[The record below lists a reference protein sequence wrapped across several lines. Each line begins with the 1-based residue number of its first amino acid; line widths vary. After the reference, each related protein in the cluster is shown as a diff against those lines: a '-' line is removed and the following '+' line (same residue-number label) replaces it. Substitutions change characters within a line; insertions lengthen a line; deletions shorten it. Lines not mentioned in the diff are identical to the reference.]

1 MAPLFI
7 DYIFQLS
14 QPSIAA
20 EAGVSLQCCGG
31 LDGGAGFSYS
41 SVFRTNYQQINLA
54 LSLSL
59 NVAFSDFSRYSVAKP
74 ISNLKG
80 PPPYNNED
88 HQEL

>member
-1 MAPLFI
+1 MASLFI

-14 QPSIAA
+14 QPRIGA
-20 EAGVSLQCCGG
+20 EAGISLQCCGG

-41 SVFRTNYQQINLA
+41 VFRTNYQQINLA
-54 LSLSL
+54 LFFSL

-74 ISNLKG
+74 ISNPKA